1 MSKIETADLAMFQET
16 ILVKPYKLRYKKVK
30 QKVLDDEKN
39 ANKDPNKDIM
49 ALKTVDEKVLY
60 NIQTVE
66 IASIDPS
73 NRLGLE
79 VGEIVV
85 IDWRRVREF
94 DLIKNTYL
102 ISIYDIYSKV
112 IVTE

>member
-1 MSKIETADLAMFQET
+1 MSKIETADLAMFQEM

-66 IASIDPS
+66 IASIDAS

-94 DLIKNTYL
+94 DLIKNIYL
-102 ISIYDIYSKV
+102 ISIYDIYGKV